1 MMGLKRH
8 TKQST
13 DAPQESNRNQYLF
26 GLSKKKIIGTVIS
39 LCAVVII
46 VWVIV
51 IPLFQ
56 GSLRF
61 LIVLSGSME
70 PSIRPG
76 DVVVSVQDD
85 PSNLN
90 VGDIISFQKVET
102 SKKTLITHRI
112 VNITD
117 ENGTRYYQT
126 KGDANDHA
134 DQLLTPQQNVVG
146 KVVITIPYL
155 GYLPHFVKT
164 PLGFI
169 LIIVIPGSLIILSES
184 VSIYKSTRK

>member
-1 MMGLKRH
+1 MGLKRD

-13 DAPQESNRNQYLF
+13 DAPQKSNRNQYLF
-26 GLSKKKIIGTVIS
+26 GLSKKKIIGTAIS

-61 LIVLSGSME
+61 LVVLSGSME

-76 DVVVSVQDD
+76 DIVVSVRDD

-90 VGDIISFQKVET
+90 VGDIVSFQKVET
-102 SKKTLITHRI
+102 AKKTLITHRI

-126 KGDANDHA
+126 KGDANDHP

-164 PLGFI
+164 PLGFV
-169 LIIVIPGSLIILSES
+169 LIIVLPGSLIILSES